1 MISNEN
7 TPLIDLLEKIETN
20 SVRIE
25 FLVNNKNQ
33 LIGSVSQGD
42 IVRALL
48 NNSSLKIPSKD
59 IAHLNPIKVIAVE
72 NKSNIDEVAK
82 IIIKKH
88 IHAVPIVDK
97 QNKIIEII
105 TLWDVIKKK

>member
-7 TPLIDLLEKIETN
+7 TPLINLLEKIETN
-20 SVRIE
+20 SVRVE
-25 FLVNNKNQ
+25 FLVNDKNQ
-33 LIGSVSQGD
+33 LVGSVSQGD
-42 IVRALL
+42 IVRALI

-59 IAHLNPIKVIAVE
+59 IAHLNPIKIIAKKDMSSIE
-72 NKSNIDEVAK
+72 EVAK

-97 QNKIIEII
+97 QNQIIEII
-105 TLWDVIKKK
+105 TLWDVIGK

>member
-88 IHAVPIVDK
+88 IQAVPIVDK